1 MMQLNTHMVILTT
14 CELDFERTRTG
25 RCLHPSPNQLFIN
38 MAALKPT
45 TVLRLRSPLAVCVRS
60 MTKGDPGSGAG
71 QGGGTGG
78 SVRDAGGA
86 FGKREAAQ
94 EEQYFKRL
102 EREQLE
108 KMKKGL
114 KQEVEFHKKQIK
126 AHEEAIKRHKERIDD
141 LD

>member
-1 MMQLNTHMVILTT
+1 
-14 CELDFERTRTG
+14 
-25 RCLHPSPNQLFIN
+25 

-45 TVLRLRSPLAVCVRS
+45 TVLRLRSPLALCVRT

-71 QGGGTGG
+71 QGGGSGG
-78 SVRDAGGA
+78 TIRDAGGA

-94 EEQYFKRL
+94 EEQYFRKR

-108 KMKKGL
+108 KMRKGL

-126 AHEEAIKRHKERIDD
+126 AHEEALKRHKERLGD